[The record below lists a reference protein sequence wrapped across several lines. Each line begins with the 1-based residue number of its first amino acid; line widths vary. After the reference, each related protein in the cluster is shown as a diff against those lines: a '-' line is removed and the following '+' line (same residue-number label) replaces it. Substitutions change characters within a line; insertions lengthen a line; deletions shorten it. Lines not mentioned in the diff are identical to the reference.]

1 MYLGKYNIKPTRIR
15 PAQHTLLIDNYL
27 LSAFIQ
33 AVIGIYNIY
42 KKV

>member
-1 MYLGKYNIKPTRIR
+1 MYTGKYNKKPMKIR
-15 PAQHTLLIDNYL
+15 PAQHTLLIDNYH

-33 AVIGIYNIY
+33 AVIGIYKIY